1 MYIRDQISS
10 ATRPVKELKE
20 YKRIFIK
27 KGESKKVS
35 FEIEKETLA
44 FYDIN
49 MNYCVEPGDFTIMIG
64 SSSDKKDLKVTTLSV
79 NTKMNVDE

>member
-1 MYIRDQISS
+1 
-10 ATRPVKELKE
+10 
-20 YKRIFIK
+20 
-27 KGESKKVS
+27 VS

-64 SSSDKKDLKVTTLSV
+64 SSSDKKDLKATTLSV